1 MESFTIRD
9 LRERTGDL
17 VRGAEAGTL
26 SVVTRHGQ
34 PVFVAVPFDDTL
46 IAEGVRVALAI
57 KMFDDETVA
66 LSQAAKIAGVSTSE
80 MIDLLG
86 ARGIAVARYSAKDV
100 DGELAALG

>member
-1 MESFTIRD
+1 MEAFTIRD

-17 VRGAEAGTL
+17 VRGAEAGVL

-46 IAEGVRVALAI
+46 VAEGVRVALAI
-57 KMFDDETVA
+57 KMFDDETVS
-66 LSQAAKIAGVSTSE
+66 LGQAAKIAGVNTSE

-86 ARGIAVARYSAKDV
+86 ARGIPIARYSAKDV
-100 DGELAALG
+100 DAELAALG

>member
-17 VRGAEAGTL
+17 VRGAEAGAL
-26 SVVTRHGQ
+26 SVVTRHGK

-46 IAEGVRVALAI
+46 VAEGVRVALAI
-57 KMFDDETVA
+57 KMFDDDTVS
-66 LSQAAKIAGVSTSE
+66 LGQAAKIAGVSTSE

-100 DGELAALG
+100 DAELAALG